1 MGWLGLLEGLIIL
14 GLLFYAFRGFI
25 KRRWP
30 NFGRKIQ
37 IVLVLSLIAV
47 TAFRVFI
54 WLQR

>member
-37 IVLVLSLIAV
+37 LVLVLSLIAV